1 MTQPVNDLVVLVAD
15 KNIEFAVKGL
25 LENHRKLGI
34 HPLLEARRKIL
45 QAQQDAGCFRRC
57 DDLLR
62 PFSKDFNH
70 ALVMLDRE
78 GSGKETLSREE
89 MEADIEN
96 RLAISGWGDR
106 AVAVVFDPE
115 LEIWVWSDSPQV
127 DEVLGWGT
135 RTPNLRTWLVEKVW
149 LQSGE
154 IKPAR
159 PKEALED
166 VLRQVRRARSS
177 AIYLE
182 LAQKVSFQKCTD
194 PAFLKLKRYL
204 QDWFPKE

>member
-1 MTQPVNDLVVLVAD
+1 MSQRVNDLVVLVAD
-15 KNIEFAVKGL
+15 KNMEFAVKGI

-34 HPLLEARRKIL
+34 HPLPEERRTIL

-62 PFSKDFNH
+62 PFSKDFTH
-70 ALVMLDRE
+70 ALVLLDRE
-78 GSGKETLSREE
+78 GSGKEKLSREE
-89 MEADIEN
+89 MEADIEK
-96 RLAISGWGDR
+96 RLAASGWNER

-135 RTPNLRTWLVEKVW
+135 RAPNLRTWLVEKAW
-149 LQSGE
+149 LQPGE

-166 VLRQVRRARSS
+166 VLREIRRARSS

-182 LAQKVSFQKCTD
+182 LAKKVSFQKCTD
-194 PAFLKLKRYL
+194 PAFLKMKETL
-204 QDWFPKE
+204 QNWFPK

>member
-1 MTQPVNDLVVLVAD
+1 MTQRVNDLVILVAD
-15 KNIEFAVKGL
+15 KNMEFAVKGL
-25 LENHRKLGI
+25 LENHKKLGL
-34 HPLLEARRKIL
+34 HPLPEERRKIL

-78 GSGKETLSREE
+78 GSGKEKLSRKE
-89 MEADIEN
+89 MEDDIEN
-96 RLAISGWGDR
+96 RLAVSGWEDR

-127 DEVLGWGT
+127 DMVLDWGT
-135 RTPNLRTWLVEKVW
+135 RSPNLRAWLVEKLW
-149 LQSGE
+149 LQPGE

-159 PKEALED
+159 PKEALEA
-166 VLRQVRRARSS
+166 VLREVKRARSS

-194 PAFLKLKRYL
+194 PAFLKMKQTL
-204 QDWFPKE
+204 QNWFPKD

>member
-1 MTQPVNDLVVLVAD
+1 MTQNVNDLVVLVAD
-15 KNIEFAVKGL
+15 KNMEFAVKGI

-34 HPLLEARRKIL
+34 HALPEERRTIL

-70 ALVMLDRE
+70 ALVLLDRE
-78 GSGKETLSREE
+78 GSGKEKLSREE
-89 MEADIEN
+89 MESDIEN
-96 RLAISGWGDR
+96 RLAISGWDDR
-106 AVAVVFDPE
+106 AAAVVFDPE

-135 RTPNLRTWLVEKVW
+135 RMPSLRNWLISQNW
-149 LQSGE
+149 LQPGT
-154 IKPAR
+154 IKPTR
-159 PKEALED
+159 PKEALEA
-166 VLRQVRRARSS
+166 VLREVKRARSS

-182 LAQKVSFQKCTD
+182 LTQKVSFQKCID
-194 PAFLKLKRYL
+194 PAFLKLKKQL
-204 QDWFPKE
+204 QDWFPKS

>member
-1 MTQPVNDLVVLVAD
+1 MTQRVNDLVVLVAD
-15 KNIEFAVKGL
+15 KNMEFAVKGI

-34 HPLLEARRKIL
+34 HPLPEERRKIL

-62 PFSKDFNH
+62 PFSKDFNY

-78 GSGKETLSREE
+78 GSGKETLSREQ

-96 RLAISGWGDR
+96 RLAISGWDDR
-106 AVAVVFDPE
+106 AVAIVFDPE
-115 LEIWVWSDSPQV
+115 LEMWVWSDSPQV

-135 RTPNLRTWLVEKVW
+135 RMPSLRTWLIEKAW

-154 IKPAR
+154 IKPVR

-194 PAFLKLKRYL
+194 PAFLKMKRYL

>member
-1 MTQPVNDLVVLVAD
+1 MLAYD
-15 KNIEFAVKGL
+15 
-25 LENHRKLGI
+25 
-34 HPLLEARRKIL
+34 
-45 QAQQDAGCFRRC
+45 
-57 DDLLR
+57 
-62 PFSKDFNH
+62 
-70 ALVMLDRE
+70 ALVLLDRE

-89 MEADIEN
+89 MEADIEH

-127 DEVLGWGT
+127 DEVLGWGA

-149 LQSGE
+149 LQPGE

-194 PAFLKLKRYL
+194 PAFLKLKHYL
-204 QDWFPKE
+204 QDWLPKE